1 MPKVCGRCF
10 GSKAQFW
17 NGKWHFACSGLALSA
32 CGSDAAAP
40 PGRGR
45 RKAAARLPRHLGV
58 LTMALAGGKSNPSP
72 TQFALGIPK
81 FLWLI
86 QQFIQPNHCR
96 SLLER
101 GHTVLS
107 HILHLVPSAGFV
119 LNVNAPAQ
127 GQSPCSKAAFPF
139 SYFLFIFSMESKFY
153 MERFEGRARR
163 RASRHQP
170 WFLACWI

>member
-1 MPKVCGRCF
+1 
-10 GSKAQFW
+10 
-17 NGKWHFACSGLALSA
+17 
-32 CGSDAAAP
+32 
-40 PGRGR
+40 
-45 RKAAARLPRHLGV
+45 
-58 LTMALAGGKSNPSP
+58 MALAGGKSNPLP

-107 HILHLVPSAGFV
+107 HILHIVPSAGFV

-127 GQSPCSKAAFPF
+127 GQSPCSKAAFHKA
-139 SYFLFIFSMESKFY
+139 SQTNLFFIHFFNGEQVLY
-153 MERFEGRARR
+153 GV
-163 RASRHQP
+163 
-170 WFLACWI
+170 L